1 MLCSKSKDYSGY
13 SPDQLTYTSV
23 SRLPSTAWDIWH
35 FLTTRKKLQDQ
46 TYIPFFSPGMGS
58 SSSCITECGGS
69 DCRPLVQRLMREP
82 EDKETV
88 SMHRYEHAEATA
100 TPDTT
105 VESTWGS
112 QMPPLPPVMPGLVLH
127 DGFLEDEAL
136 EMPEDPLDRQEI
148 SGFIR
153 DLVRGRTLP
162 VVAVNGTAV
171 ECLVAMD
178 KQLRYMVIQRTGKKE
193 AKRRAL
199 ALETVDQI
207 CVGTEALE
215 DSGLPLT
222 EMCVCL
228 LLTEG
233 QADQLQVRA
242 VELAESVAE
251 LLKPGEFG
259 DWVLVDDPFLPLDKP
274 EFRALKCLQAHHGL
288 EDGPPDIPPEL
299 ARKMDKSLVKYARDG
314 DPSLLVWRVPA
325 TLTEDGL
332 GEMQTYALPILSR
345 SGGILL
351 AIPDKLLSSEAI
363 LDANLNDESAMIGPS
378 REFTA
383 QLMMEEDIGSGIV
396 DLDVTAVFLVVDV
409 EDSTLEAMREY
420 DPVTDSQ
427 EVIFPFY
434 ETEPNA
440 LPKLTPVIPLVKEWI
455 ETMAHEKLH
464 FYSAREEPTTLAT
477 LATQMA
483 TMQQQL
489 QAVIAHQDVLAKGG
503 GALDTFAGPAT
514 AQTNGPMV
522 AKIPALSAGLAHG
535 TPAKTATAA
544 LGPPPRTRRAAEP
557 APDAVQ
563 TSSPIQ
569 GSFVAGGE
577 QQVINAL
584 SQQSV
589 AITQLVAHLAGGDP
603 MSDLASSSAS
613 TGLSL
618 NTKGVAR
625 REKMQSDLAQRTSNY
640 FLQVQQQLF
649 KRMNP
654 SRAIP
659 KNAAELSQVDVSMT
673 SYLERYGGFKQC
685 RDTGLTMWILA
696 HAMDSAAKD
705 DFHGTKE
712 YLALLTAALEQSA
725 LDNSWGVAYVLS
737 LMEGTVCGRG
747 DACQCHW
754 QALCTSGSAQLGG
767 SCPQLPQGA
776 GGLGHKEDRD
786 EREHTL
792 TGQSSHSGG
801 RREPAESQPKAEAK
815 VPKEAKSWGRK
826 PLSCMD
832 DSLHEHSIEFKEEDS
847 PTTPPLQFV
856 PDDPLLVQG
865 GGGRQD
871 ESSHFFHK
879 NSDWRELLESGDMQ
893 MSYPRWLSDD
903 ELKREPNPEH
913 LTLYRRVSSLIR
925 SDGRASSF
933 SIAKSGRKHPEL
945 VAKLGELSGLITAF
959 GMSGHGYSKSFAGVV
974 EVPAR
979 DKAINEI
986 IPYSDLQAS
995 RLRIY
1000 GTGQWDVTS
1009 HLADD
1014 LVMAYREP
1022 RSLLADLS
1030 LGPHPLCRDSAE
1042 EVARLAHLWDK
1053 AGLLRL
1059 HQNHRPLGS
1068 LVKIFNCYKNEE
1080 VDRQIGDRRGQNS
1093 LECRVTGPSHDLPAG
1108 PDLMDLQVQVGKQKV
1123 VVIITDR
1130 KDYYHQLWCSN
1141 ARSSSNAVGPAVH
1154 KDLLVDTQAYSAF
1167 CLQSAMRKRR
1177 TRVLYGDDL
1186 HHFNLHPGEAA
1197 EGEFLPPDHFWV
1209 CFGSVLQ
1216 GDHAGVEVATSAH
1229 ENWLKTHGLLDEYS
1243 RLVASR
1249 CLRSENLAQG
1259 LVIDDY
1265 FAASVESVDTAN
1277 EHSLAANCY
1286 RVSQAAYES
1295 ADLLG
1300 SPSKDE
1306 MGGNTGK
1313 LVGAFV
1319 NSGHEALSRGLC
1331 TVGSPAEK
1339 RIGISFITLIL
1350 CSMAFTTDAL
1360 HLCLLGGWVSILS
1373 FRRPLMSILSRCYH
1387 LVDQNTL
1394 DANVPKLVRLPRSAA
1409 NELVL
1414 LAALAPLAV
1423 SDLGAEYLPY
1433 IYATDASMFKG
1444 AICQA
1449 LQPAAVVRA
1458 LWKSCKSKGSYTRIL
1473 TPAELVLRSNGLF
1486 DEEKLEQK
1494 QPAGPER
1501 PLAYEYDFIEVFS
1514 GASLVSAAVG
1524 LYGWVVGPPLDI
1536 GISEE
1541 YNLAS
1546 VHVIEWLT
1554 FLLASKRLKAVM
1566 VSPPCTTFSIMRR
1579 PRLRSRLCPFGFNL
1593 QDPQTMLGNVLGQ
1606 RGAQILYIAAAN
1618 DAAGI
1623 LETTYSSYLKFLP
1636 GWQAV
1641 KNLDA
1646 ATEVRADSCAFGSVH
1661 LKPFRLLGV
1670 NVEMGALAKRC
1681 CCNGPHVRVEG
1692 AYTKAS
1698 ATYVPKLAATLAEC
1712 LHGAILKVQLRRVE
1726 ELDLQVAGLENQL
1739 VNEVA
1744 LSASWEV
1751 HSRSSSRALSAIL
1764 RRVGATCVAAAL
1776 YFTLPY
1782 VPTRWNPSDDPTR
1795 DADLRPSYGSLGLE
1809 SWEEEDIYLLSEK
1822 PKTKK
1827 WASMWLRMV
1836 LRLLGPKC
1844 LHFSDR
1850 SQFRQTSILKAQ
1862 QHGHA
1867 QDQMDFDGTLGF
1879 PGEGHMFL
1887 FWIFHHFPQGFWICE
1902 PVVSSCS
1909 DHFALWNL
1917 ASPLLSLL
1925 ILLGFLSPLALRWN
1939 AAGCSWVLP
1948 LSKGKGLWIFVVVFA
1963 CLVSGAPAMPLFPRT
1978 AGERSKAA
1986 FRRARPPVP
1995 AGRPVLPVTTKR
2007 REQLLNEFFIWATE
2021 EGLDVLELFENH
2033 HRYIDD
2039 TNLVLERYGRTLYEC
2054 GRSYGKYAETINAIT
2069 SWKPAIRRMLQGAWD
2084 FGYGWC
2090 RHEPSTHH
2098 SAMPG
2103 PIALAVISTCII
2115 WGWTRLAGSI
2125 AIMWAGLLRPG
2136 ELLAATRA
2144 DLLLPQDGDFTVPF
2158 GLLAIRDPKTRF
2170 SNARHQSAKIDMPDM
2185 LRVVELFFG
2194 SLQPHQRLWPFSGQ
2208 TLRTRFHQVLS
2219 ALKLPLVTLDGVRP
2233 MELSSIRAGAAT
2245 WIMQTTESADLL
2257 QRRGRWA
2264 NRKMMDIYVQEVTAL
2279 VYLKKAVAFVFQN
2292 LREYQKS
2299 ADFKKV
2305 VETVEKMDDYD
2316 MMISGRVLQEIL
2328 VQAGLAEAHHRLR
2341 TFKNSVKLI
2350 QKGIKP
2356 QEIREAIINQKIEL
2370 VLTAHPT
2377 EAQRRSALKKHEQM
2391 LQQMKVHDG
2400 KDQLTPGQLSGLYD
2414 KIKAIQWSCWRTN
2427 TETVW
2432 KAVPEHYRR
2441 LDRCLT
2447 RIGASPLPFDASI
2460 LKMSS
2465 WMGGDRDGNP
2475 NVTWEVTK
2483 KVVTLLRWR
2492 VVELYYREVDEL
2504 LYELSMDGEVNEEM
2518 RAEVDAVSSMW
2529 TASAPGS
2536 KDEPYRRLLMAIRRR
2551 CWRTKVSM
2559 EALYMGKQNDPDF
2572 EKEVLTSA
2580 EELAR
2585 PLEIMYRSL
2594 IEQGDEIVANG
2605 RLLDLIRRV
2614 RTFGISMACLDV
2626 RQESDRHSEV
2636 MDTLTSFL
2644 GLGKFT
2650 EWTEQERCDWLEIE
2664 SKRPLLAP
2672 DMPMSDIVKE
2682 ILDTYKAWA
2691 VLGRPVR

>member
-1 MLCSKSKDYSGY
+1 MVRDAAVVSALGFPGPPRTARGAMPCFAMGRDRGVCGIPWPWKWWSHDVEAHLVQQRSGRWVLAAIGG
-13 SPDQLTYTSV
+13 SPREGGYT
-23 SRLPSTAWDIWH
+23 
-35 FLTTRKKLQDQ
+35 FKKLD
-46 TYIPFFSPGMGS
+46 
-58 SSSCITECGGS
+58 
-69 DCRPLVQRLMREP
+69 
-82 EDKETV
+82 
-88 SMHRYEHAEATA
+88 
-100 TPDTT
+100 
-105 VESTWGS
+105 ES
-112 QMPPLPPVMPGLVLH
+112 
-127 DGFLEDEAL
+127 
-136 EMPEDPLDRQEI
+136 
-148 SGFIR
+148 
-153 DLVRGRTLP
+153 
-162 VVAVNGTAV
+162 
-171 ECLVAMD
+171 
-178 KQLRYMVIQRTGKKE
+178 
-193 AKRRAL
+193 
-199 ALETVDQI
+199 
-207 CVGTEALE
+207 
-215 DSGLPLT
+215 SGL
-222 EMCVCL
+222 L
-228 LLTEG
+228 LDGGE
-233 QADQLQVRA
+233 
-242 VELAESVAE
+242 EVAR
-251 LLKPGEFG
+251 
-259 DWVLVDDPFLPLDKP
+259 VI
-274 EFRALKCLQAHHGL
+274 C
-288 EDGPPDIPPEL
+288 
-299 ARKMDKSLVKYARDG
+299 KSLSHEELKWTKG
-314 DPSLLVWRVPA
+314 DDLRGVTITKSEVMQVSSLDFWEGLDFPWGCCGLCFILQTPA
-325 TLTEDGL
+325 H
-332 GEMQTYALPILSR
+332 
-345 SGGILL
+345 LL
-351 AIPDKLLSSEAI
+351 RAI
-363 LDANLNDESAMIGPS
+363 LFQLLQS
-378 REFTA
+378 R
-383 QLMMEEDIGSGIV
+383 
-396 DLDVTAVFLVVDV
+396 
-409 EDSTLEAMREY
+409 
-420 DPVTDSQ
+420 P
-427 EVIFPFY
+427 
-434 ETEPNA
+434 
-440 LPKLTPVIPLVKEWI
+440 
-455 ETMAHEKLH
+455 
-464 FYSAREEPTTLAT
+464 
-477 LATQMA
+477 TQMA

-514 AQTNGPMV
+514 AQANGPMV
-522 AKIPALSAGLAHG
+522 AKISALSAGLAHG

-544 LGPPPRTRRAAEP
+544 LGPPPRTRGAVEP
-557 APDAVQ
+557 APDVVP
-563 TSSPIQ
+563 TSPPIP

-696 HAMDSAAKD
+696 HAMDPAAKD

-737 LMEGTVCGRG
+737 LMEEPPQQLFADRMMPVSATGRPFAPLVPPSWAAVALSYLKELEVLATRKTEMRGTTPSPAKAAAAVAEGNPQNPSPKRKPRR
-747 DACQCHW
+747 QCHLRRAIHVVCM
-754 QALCTSGSAQLGG
+754 ALNFWF
-767 SCPQLPQGA
+767 
-776 GGLGHKEDRD
+776 
-786 EREHTL
+786 
-792 TGQSSHSGG
+792 SGG
-801 RREPAESQPKAEAK
+801 
-815 VPKEAKSWGRK
+815 
-826 PLSCMD
+826 
-832 DSLHEHSIEFKEEDS
+832 
-847 PTTPPLQFV
+847 
-856 PDDPLLVQG
+856 
-865 GGGRQD
+865 
-871 ESSHFFHK
+871 
-879 NSDWRELLESGDMQ
+879 
-893 MSYPRWLSDD
+893 RWLSDD

-913 LTLYRRVSSLIR
+913 LTLYKRVSSLIR

-945 VAKLGELSGLITAF
+945 VAKLGELSGLLTAF

-974 EVPAR
+974 EAPAG
-979 DKAINEI
+979 DKAVKEI

-1000 GTGQWDVTS
+1000 GTGHWDVTS

-1022 RSLLADLS
+1022 RSLLADLP
-1030 LGPHPLCRDSAE
+1030 LGPHPECRDSAE
-1042 EVARLAHLWDK
+1042 EVARLAQLWDK

-1093 LECRVTGPSHDLPAG
+1093 LECRVTGPSHELPAG

-1154 KDLLVDTQAYSAF
+1154 KDLLAETQAYSAF
-1167 CLQSAMRKRR
+1167 CVQSAMRKRR
-1177 TRVLYGDDL
+1177 TRMLCGDDL

-1197 EGEFLPPDHFWV
+1197 EGEFLPPDHYWV

-1249 CLRSENLAQG
+1249 CLRSERLAQG

-1277 EHSLAANCY
+1277 EHSLAADCY
-1286 RVSQAAYES
+1286 RVSQIAYES
-1295 ADLLG
+1295 AELLG
-1300 SPSKDE
+1300 SPNKDE

-1319 NSGHEALSRGLC
+1319 NSGHEALSRGIC

-1339 RIGISFITLIL
+1339 RIGISFITLVL
-1350 CSMAFTTDAL
+1350 CAMAYTTDAL
-1360 HLCLLGGWVSILS
+1360 HLCLLGGWTSILS

-1394 DANVPKLVRLPRSAA
+1394 DANAPKLVRLPRSAA

-1423 SDLGAEYLPY
+1423 SDLGAEYLPH

-1449 LQPAAVVRA
+1449 LQPAVVVRA
-1458 LWKSCKSKGSYTRIL
+1458 LWKSCKSKGSYTRLL

-1486 DEEKLEQK
+1486 DEEKLEQR

-1541 YNLAS
+1541 YNLAW
-1546 VHVIEWLT
+1546 VHVMEWLT

-1579 PRLRSRLCPFGFNL
+1579 PRLRSRLCPFGFNP

-1606 RGAQILYIAAAN
+1606 RGAQILYIAAVN

-1646 ATEVRADSCAFGSVH
+1646 ASEVRADSCAFGSIH

-1670 NVEMGALAKRC
+1670 NVEMEALAKRC
-1681 CCNGPHVRVEG
+1681 SCSGPHVRVEG

-1698 ATYVPKLAATLAEC
+1698 ATYVPKLVATLAEC

-1751 HSRSSSRALSAIL
+1751 HSSWTFKRSSHINILEEAAILRLANNLARLRKPVRAVALVDSYVVRGATSKGRSSSRALSAIL

-1795 DADLRPSYGSLGLE
+1795 DAELRPAYGSLGLE
-1809 SWEEEDIYLLSEK
+1809 TWEEEDIYLLSEK

-1850 SQFRQTSILKAQ
+1850 SQFRQTALLKTQ
-1862 QHGHA
+1862 QLGHA
-1867 QDQMDFDGTLGF
+1867 HDQMDFDGTLGF
-1879 PGEGHMFL
+1879 PGEGHPFL
-1887 FWIFHHFPQGFWICE
+1887 FWIFHHFSHGSWIFE
-1902 PVVSSCS
+1902 PIVSSCPS
-1909 DHFALWNL
+1909 QFVLWIFATSLL
-1917 ASPLLSLL
+1917 PLLLP
-1925 ILLGFLSPLALRWN
+1925 LGFPSPLALRWN
-1939 AAGCSWVLP
+1939 AAGCTWVLP
-1948 LSKGKGLWIFVVVFA
+1948 LSKGKGLWIFFVVFA
-1963 CLVSGAPAMPLFPRT
+1963 CLVHGAPAMPLFPRT

-1986 FRRARPPVP
+1986 FRQARPPVP

-2039 TNLVLERYGRTLYEC
+2039 INLVQERYGRTLYEC

-2185 LRVVELFFG
+2185 LKVVELFFG

-2219 ALKLPLVTLDGVRP
+2219 ALKLPLVTIDGVRP

-2279 VYLKKAVAFVFQN
+2279 VYLKKVPLEAKNMVLLVADSFVNEMQKASNEGAYFVLPSQLNGVDAPTPERVLKSLEECKSDATLFERRGIRGHLALHPAVSQFLLDNARGTSRGSGLNSVGKVLESINSDRVEFQNGYLRVGPESEESLRVLVANLHKTQPLILEDVPVVGLQHSKLFTSSFHLVHLAFASACPLDQRHRSDKFHEELSRSILSVHYLGALRRAAEKAEKSRRKQKVFLVPPGDPGEKYFYTRISESMARAVA
-2292 LREYQKS
+2292 LLGPE
-2299 ADFKKV
+2299 DFKKLEV
-2305 VETVEKMDDYD
+2305 H
-2316 MMISGRVLQEIL
+2316 IL
-2328 VQAGLAEAHHRLR
+2328 LEESDFDEFCSELMFYG
-2341 TFKNSVKLI
+2341 VKL
-2350 QKGIKP
+2350 
-2356 QEIREAIINQKIEL
+2356 
-2370 VLTAHPT
+2370 
-2377 EAQRRSALKKHEQM
+2377 
-2391 LQQMKVHDG
+2391 
-2400 KDQLTPGQLSGLYD
+2400 
-2414 KIKAIQWSCWRTN
+2414 C
-2427 TETVW
+2427 
-2432 KAVPEHYRR
+2432 
-2441 LDRCLT
+2441 
-2447 RIGASPLPFDASI
+2447 
-2460 LKMSS
+2460 
-2465 WMGGDRDGNP
+2465 
-2475 NVTWEVTK
+2475 
-2483 KVVTLLRWR
+2483 
-2492 VVELYYREVDEL
+2492 
-2504 LYELSMDGEVNEEM
+2504 
-2518 RAEVDAVSSMW
+2518 
-2529 TASAPGS
+2529 
-2536 KDEPYRRLLMAIRRR
+2536 
-2551 CWRTKVSM
+2551 
-2559 EALYMGKQNDPDF
+2559 
-2572 EKEVLTSA
+2572 
-2580 EELAR
+2580 
-2585 PLEIMYRSL
+2585 
-2594 IEQGDEIVANG
+2594 
-2605 RLLDLIRRV
+2605 
-2614 RTFGISMACLDV
+2614 
-2626 RQESDRHSEV
+2626 
-2636 MDTLTSFL
+2636 
-2644 GLGKFT
+2644 
-2650 EWTEQERCDWLEIE
+2650 
-2664 SKRPLLAP
+2664 
-2672 DMPMSDIVKE
+2672 
-2682 ILDTYKAWA
+2682 
-2691 VLGRPVR
+2691 